1 MISRSRLALLALL
14 LAAPLA
20 AGCAYSL
27 GPTNARVAGA
37 QSISIDPFPNQTTE
51 PQLTDLVVT
60 AVRREVQRDGTF
72 HLGTR
77 GGADIL
83 VTGTIIS
90 YGRLPVGS
98 KRNDVLTPTDYDVK
112 ITAHVKATQGGQT
125 VYEGDV
131 SGTAQVVFNSDLNNA
146 ERENNPVAVENLAR
160 NLISAIANGSW

>member
-1 MISRSRLALLALL
+1 MMSRSRLALLALL
-14 LAAPLA
+14 LAAPLV

-37 QSISIDPFPNQTTE
+37 QSIAIDPFPNQTTE

-60 AVRREVQRDGTF
+60 ALRREVQRDGTF

-77 GGADIL
+77 GSADIL

-90 YGRLPVGS
+90 YGRLPLGS
-98 KRNDVLTPTDYDVK
+98 KRDDVLTPTDYDVK

-125 VYEGDV
+125 VYEGDI
-131 SGTAQVVFNSDLNNA
+131 SGTAQVVFRSDLNNA
-146 ERENNPVAVENLAR
+146 ERENNPVAAENLAR